1 MIKYKIKVSIDEN
14 NSFWT
19 VVDDGRFI
27 STQDDLKCAKITY
40 YSKDNIC
47 PRCREENTITDKSI
61 LYPRNSFRN
70 TDKNGK
76 KIDERVCKRHGERKC
91 D

>member
-1 MIKYKIKVSIDEN
+1 MIKYKIKVSIDEKN
-14 NSFWT
+14 NSFWI

-27 STQDDLKCAKITY
+27 RNPTQDDLKCAKITY

-61 LYPRNSFRN
+61 LYP
-70 TDKNGK
+70 KNDNMK
-76 KIDERVCKRHGERKC
+76 KNMQMKLGQK
-91 D
+91 